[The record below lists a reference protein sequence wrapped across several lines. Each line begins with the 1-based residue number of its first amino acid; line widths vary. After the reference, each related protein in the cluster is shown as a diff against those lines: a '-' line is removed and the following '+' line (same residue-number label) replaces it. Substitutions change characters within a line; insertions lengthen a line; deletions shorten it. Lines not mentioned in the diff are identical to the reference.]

1 MSSDK
6 PFKVSIPDTELD
18 YVKQRLQSARYPDQL
33 TNIAA
38 WEDGTDLGYFKVG
51 LPLRWHALQ

>member
-1 MSSDK
+1 MSSAK
-6 PFKVSIPDTELD
+6 PFKVNIPNEELD

-38 WEDGTDLGYFKVG
+38 WEDGTDLAYFKV
-51 LPLRWHALQ
+51 RAASC